1 MKFFIQR
8 IQTTKIVIFFNKT
21 KILIIFS
28 KKILLAI
35 KKDIPRLN
43 DMKKG
48 RLFLFPVPIGAE
60 ELGLSLPAANLELL
74 SLCHTFIVEE
84 LRTARRFLKKAGYPY
99 AIDDT
104 VFFELNEHTSPQ
116 DIGHYL
122 DAIGQGED
130 IGLLSEAGLP
140 CVADPGAMIT
150 RMAQQRG
157 IEIVPLVGPSSL
169 MLALMASG
177 FNGQSFAFNGYLPV
191 DKSRRAAAIR
201 HLEER
206 LHREHQTQLFIEA
219 PYRNNQLLE
228 ALCSTL
234 QPETMICVA
243 TNLTLPTQY
252 IRTLPGGKWKKE
264 REKIDLH
271 KRNTVFLIGE

>member
-1 MKFFIQR
+1 MKG
-8 IQTTKIVIFFNKT
+8 K
-21 KILIIFS
+21 LI
-28 KKILLAI
+28 
-35 KKDIPRLN
+35 
-43 DMKKG
+43 
-48 RLFLFPVPIGAE
+48 LFPVPIGAE
-60 ELGLSLPAANLELL
+60 EIASSLPAQNIEWLA
-74 SLCHTFIVEE
+74 SCRTFIVEE

-104 VFFELNEHTSPQ
+104 TFHVLNEHTTHEE
-116 DIGHYL
+116 IGNYL
-122 DAIGQGED
+122 DAIEKGEN

-150 RMAQQRG
+150 RVAQRRG

-177 FNGQSFAFNGYLPV
+177 FNGQNFAFNGYLPV
-191 DKSRRAAAIR
+191 DKSKRAAAIR

-219 PYRNNQLLE
+219 PYRNNQMLE
-228 ALCSTL
+228 ALASTL
-234 QPETMICVA
+234 NPQTMVCVA
-243 TNLTLPTQY
+243 CDLTLPTQY
-252 IRTLPGGKWKKE
+252 IRSLTATKWQKE
-264 REKIDLH
+264 RTKVDLH